1 MRKPSAVLL
10 CLVAAPILSAQSKI
24 QANSGTVDYITNI
37 TSAIDSLVT
46 SGGGLFLSTGNQILT
61 AIGVIMLVV
70 YGLKLA
76 AESASRHHGE
86 FPFPA
91 LIQFFGLFL
100 IAEALMRYYTAPLP
114 WTSVSVAGL
123 LPDTARYFSGT
134 IDLSILNTLLDKMNA
149 VVSGTEKPSITSP
162 LMVGVYYLILIDMTI
177 IEGVLFAVNILAFVF
192 IGIGTLLGPL
202 FIPWLIVP
210 RLNWLFWNWVQFMLQ
225 YSFYRVAASALTFIW
240 ATVLANFIDKSVHGD
255 YTLAHFLILLVPL
268 GVLNIGLMVSV
279 FKIGGVVSDLFKGV
293 AAAGSNFA
301 GALAGAVRGAF
312 A

>member
-1 MRKPSAVLL
+1 
-10 CLVAAPILSAQSKI
+10 
-24 QANSGTVDYITNI
+24 
-37 TSAIDSLVT
+37 
-46 SGGGLFLSTGNQILT
+46 
-61 AIGVIMLVV
+61 
-70 YGLKLA
+70 
-76 AESASRHHGE
+76 
-86 FPFPA
+86 
-91 LIQFFGLFL
+91 
-100 IAEALMRYYTAPLP
+100 
-114 WTSVSVAGL
+114 
-123 LPDTARYFSGT
+123 
-134 IDLSILNTLLDKMNA
+134 MNA